1 MFGRTVQM
9 VTVPPVVVNG
19 PQASVTQ
26 IDPDAVWEALEA
38 RTVAAQA
45 FCDAHADFLA
55 ADAAYRNAYNG
66 VYIHESGPEHL
77 RKAVAEDRASVERA
91 ERDVAEVAKVRAEQA
106 VRLAELGWRSA
117 MAGAAA
123 PEAGDRP

>member
-9 VTVPPVVVNG
+9 VTIPPVVVSG

-26 IDPDAVWEALEA
+26 IDPVAVREALKA
-38 RTVAAQA
+38 
-45 FCDAHADFLA
+45 C
-55 ADAAYRNAYNG
+55 ADAAAVENQALAKHLEAVTAYHNRYNAELIG
-66 VYIHESGPEHL
+66 ASGPEYV
-77 RKAVAEDRASVERA
+77 RKAVAESAAAGLRSV
-91 ERDVAEVAKVRAEQA
+91 RDAAEVARARAGQQ

-123 PEAGDRP
+123 PEAGES